1 MLTLLLV
8 FSMQVFAQTTNH
20 LETLNIH
27 VTTPGT
33 LGDLVLA
40 QTENF
45 SDVKYFTVSGTLND
59 ADLTNITKRMT
70 SLITLNMREAVV
82 NEMPESG
89 FWDNKVI
96 TTVTLPKT
104 LLTISRNLFYGC
116 ENLGSITFPPN
127 LRKIDD
133 SAFYN
138 CSSLTSLSLPQ
149 TVDTLGSSAFH
160 NCSNLVHIS
169 LPAHMTEWE
178 SSVFEYCTSLN
189 NVTIPDGLT
198 IISSYAFYYCES
210 LTSIVITAGI
220 KTIEGHAFSGCES
233 LTSVTLPEGLVDI
246 EGSFQQCS
254 ALTEIDLPSTL
265 RGIGSAFIGCDNLT
279 TIRCHAINPPY
290 CPNHYT
296 NGQDLG
302 PADNIIYV
310 PAPSLNIYKQRACW
324 DLHTIKPLSDLPPSL
339 SFYTDMTL
347 NLPATL
353 PTGYKPSMQL
363 AMDTHGSFGTY
374 HRNKY
379 YYPAVT
385 VNGTA
390 TLSLSD
396 FHAEYETRYHEGNNP
411 YDNYYVKKLNSSLI
425 SNAPIRA
432 DQVSLTINRSYATWY
447 FFSLPFNALVSEMEL
462 AQGSDYVIY
471 EYSGAKRAAAEFDDT
486 WQRIPANGTLEAG
499 KGYIMRSSNPN
510 EAVTFHAINDN
521 HKNDIFRRTESV
533 GR

>member
-1 MLTLLLV
+1 MQELFGLTTDLRLTLFKGRIAWFNEILCIFAHKLPIGDTTNKILLIIKKRLSFCGLLTLLSV

-20 LETLNIH
+20 TETLNIH

-198 IISSYAFYYCES
+198 IISSYAFYYC
-210 LTSIVITAGI
+210 
-220 KTIEGHAFSGCES
+220 
-233 LTSVTLPEGLVDI
+233 DI
-246 EGSFQQCS
+246 LS
-254 ALTEIDLPSTL
+254 A
-265 RGIGSAFIGCDNLT
+265 
-279 TIRCHAINPPY
+279 
-290 CPNHYT
+290 
-296 NGQDLG
+296 
-302 PADNIIYV
+302 
-310 PAPSLNIYKQRACW
+310 
-324 DLHTIKPLSDLPPSL
+324 
-339 SFYTDMTL
+339 
-347 NLPATL
+347 
-353 PTGYKPSMQL
+353 
-363 AMDTHGSFGTY
+363 
-374 HRNKY
+374 
-379 YYPAVT
+379 
-385 VNGTA
+385 
-390 TLSLSD
+390 
-396 FHAEYETRYHEGNNP
+396 
-411 YDNYYVKKLNSSLI
+411 
-425 SNAPIRA
+425 
-432 DQVSLTINRSYATWY
+432 
-447 FFSLPFNALVSEMEL
+447 
-462 AQGSDYVIY
+462 
-471 EYSGAKRAAAEFDDT
+471 
-486 WQRIPANGTLEAG
+486 
-499 KGYIMRSSNPN
+499 
-510 EAVTFHAINDN
+510 
-521 HKNDIFRRTESV
+521 
-533 GR
+533 